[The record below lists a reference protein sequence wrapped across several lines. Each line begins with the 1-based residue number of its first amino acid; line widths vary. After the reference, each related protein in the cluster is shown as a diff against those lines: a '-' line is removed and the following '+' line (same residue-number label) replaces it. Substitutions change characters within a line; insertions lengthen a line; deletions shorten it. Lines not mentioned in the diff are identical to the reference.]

1 MIKYFNKFFY
11 LFEDLNKKIA
21 FLVMITFLSSLFE
34 ILGLGL
40 IAPIVSGILDPEKLN
55 NFKNF
60 SILIDFE
67 FSNLNFFT
75 ILGLIIVFCYLIKAV
90 LTWHIIRIIHT
101 YCYNK
106 QANLRE
112 RIYKNF
118 FNMPFVDFGSKKF
131 SKKYSSIIEITR
143 NITEVTLIGFLKFI
157 SDALILLIVV
167 CFLFYINFVITLI
180 ILSFL
185 FCIYYSY
192 KYFMHKKI
200 YSYGKDSLTSM
211 QEILNNAEAT
221 LGSLKE
227 IKIFNKENYFIKLIT
242 KHSKNFAES
251 MIKFNLVSSL
261 PKLAIET
268 LAIVLL
274 VLFFIILINFGNGS
288 QNSFEVLAVFSM
300 AIFRLAPTVYHL
312 LIGYGNLRN
321 SKFYIDTLYDQLV
334 ATEVN
339 SPIIRSKID
348 FINQI
353 KIKNGTFNYNEET
366 LFENLNIEINKN
378 DLIGIFGPSGSGKTT
393 FLHIVIGLVNLKTG
407 QKFYNNKVVDNIHEH
422 LINNVGYISQDPYLL
437 ENSIKSNIIFDEF
450 DSASVDYKKLMDVI
464 YQSNLV
470 DLVANNPQGVDQPV
484 GFRGSNISGGQRQR
498 IAIARALYNNKE
510 LLILDEPSSYLD
522 DHSKNQ
528 FINTINK
535 IKFSKT
541 IVIVSH
547 DKELID
553 ICDKKFQLINKSL
566 LRID

>member
-1 MIKYFNKFFY
+1 MKYFNKFFY
-11 LFEDLNKKIA
+11 LFDDLNKKIV
-21 FLVMITFLSSLFE
+21 FLVVITFLSSLFE

-40 IAPIVSGILDPEKLN
+40 IAPIVSGILEPEKLN
-55 NFKNF
+55 NFETFKTFFNVQY
-60 SILIDFE
+60 SH
-67 FSNLNFFT
+67 STFFT
-75 ILGLIIVFCYLIKAV
+75 ILGSVIIICYLVKAI
-90 LTWHIIRIIHT
+90 LTWHITRIIHT

-106 QANLRE
+106 QVNLRE

-118 FNMPFVDFGSKKF
+118 FNMSFVDFGSKRF

-157 SDALILLIVV
+157 SDALILLLVA
-167 CFLFYINFVITLI
+167 CFLFYINSTITLI
-180 ILSFL
+180 SLIFL
-185 FCIYYSY
+185 FFIYYAY

-227 IKIFNKENYFIKLIT
+227 IKIFDKESYFIKLIT

-251 MIKFNLVSSL
+251 MVKYNLVASL
-261 PKLAIET
+261 PKLVIET
-268 LAIVLL
+268 LAITLL
-274 VLFFIILINFGNGS
+274 VVFFIFLINFGNGS
-288 QNSFEVLAVFSM
+288 QNHFEVLAVFSM
-300 AIFRLAPTVYHL
+300 ATLRLAPTVYHL
-312 LIGYGNLRN
+312 LIGYGNLQN
-321 SKFYIDTLYDQLV
+321 SKFYIDTLYDQLTD
-334 ATEVN
+334 TEIN
-339 SPIIRSKID
+339 SSIIRNKID
-348 FINQI
+348 FVTQI
-353 KIKNGTFNYNEET
+353 KIKNGTFKYNEET
-366 LFENLNIEINKN
+366 LFENLNIEINRH

-393 FLHIVIGLVNLKTG
+393 FLHIIMGLVNLKTG
-407 QKFYNNKVVDNIHEH
+407 QKFYNNEIVDNSHEY

-437 ENSIKSNIIFDEF
+437 EDSIKANIVFDEF
-450 DSASVDYKKLMDVI
+450 ESINDKKLMEVI
-464 YQSNLV
+464 SQSNLAN
-470 DLVANNPQGVDQPV
+470 LVAKNPEGINQLV
-484 GFRGSNISGGQRQR
+484 GFRGGSISGGQRQR

-553 ICDKKFQLINKSL
+553 ICDKKFQLSEKSL
-566 LRID
+566 LRLD